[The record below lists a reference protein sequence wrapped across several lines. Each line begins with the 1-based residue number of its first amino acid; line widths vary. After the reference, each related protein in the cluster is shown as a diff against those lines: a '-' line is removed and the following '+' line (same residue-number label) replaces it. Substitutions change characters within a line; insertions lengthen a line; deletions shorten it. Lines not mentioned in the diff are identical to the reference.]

1 MAKTL
6 KFANV
11 ITCEH
16 VVAGSMNKPTL
27 IGVYSGDI
35 LIESFPVGITIGVYI
50 EHIADPDQNGKIVLT
65 LMLGKQVIGRVLAE
79 SPMTPGA
86 TGIIAIPFIP
96 IQLTENTNFKVIAS
110 CDGFKNKVIVD
121 QKISVGKM
129 PLIPSANI

>member
-35 LIESFPVGITIGVYI
+35 LIESFPAGITIGVYI
-50 EHIADPDQNGKIVLT
+50 EHIADPDQNGKIVL
-65 LMLGKQVIGRVLAE
+65 KQTISDENSDCVINFSENILDGVYFLEIVSKEKSVVKKVVL
-79 SPMTPGA
+79 
-86 TGIIAIPFIP
+86 IR
-96 IQLTENTNFKVIAS
+96 
-110 CDGFKNKVIVD
+110 
-121 QKISVGKM
+121 
-129 PLIPSANI
+129 